1 MSAAFVM
8 PIAGTTGTGIMSKKL
23 LSPSEAQEQQALIDW
38 LRLKK
43 ITHFAPINENAFSGV
58 IRQYIKP
65 ISLAQRIIAMIE
77 NKSRAMGK
85 RKGVSDVVV
94 LLPAGKSLF
103 IEMKR
108 KHEGNESFEQ
118 QAWRTELTS
127 LGHLAFVCHGFGE
140 AVAIINQYR

>member
-1 MSAAFVM
+1 MSR
-8 PIAGTTGTGIMSKKL
+8 KL
-23 LSPSEAQEQQALIDW
+23 LAPSEAQEQQALIDW

-58 IRQYIKP
+58 IRQYVKP

-94 LLPAGKSLF
+94 LLPAGLTLF

-108 KHEGNESFEQ
+108 QHEGTETFEQ
-118 QAWRTELTS
+118 RAWREEIEA
-127 LGHLAFVCHGFGE
+127 LGHKAYVCYGFDE
-140 AVAIINQYR
+140 AVTTINYYL

>member
-1 MSAAFVM
+1 
-8 PIAGTTGTGIMSKKL
+8 MSKKL
-23 LSPSEAQEQQALIDW
+23 LAPSEAQEQQALIDW

-58 IRQYIKP
+58 IRQYVKP

-94 LLPAGKSLF
+94 LLPGGRTLF

-108 KHEGNESFEQ
+108 RDEGAETFEQ
-118 QAWRTELTS
+118 QAWREEITALE
-127 LGHLAFVCHGFGE
+127 HNAYVCHGFDD
-140 AVAIINQYR
+140 AVSVIKFYL

>member
-1 MSAAFVM
+1 MSADFATKTAQA
-8 PIAGTTGTGIMSKKL
+8 IGAKSMSRKL
-23 LSPSEAQEQQALIDW
+23 LAPSEAQEQQALIDW

-58 IRQYIKP
+58 IRQYVKP
-65 ISLAQRIIAMIE
+65 IALAQRIIAMIE

-108 KHEGNESFEQ
+108 KHEGDETFEQ
-118 QAWRTELTS
+118 EAWRTELTS
-127 LGHLAFVCHGFGE
+127 MGHLAFVCHGFDE
-140 AVAIINQYR
+140 AVAIINQYI